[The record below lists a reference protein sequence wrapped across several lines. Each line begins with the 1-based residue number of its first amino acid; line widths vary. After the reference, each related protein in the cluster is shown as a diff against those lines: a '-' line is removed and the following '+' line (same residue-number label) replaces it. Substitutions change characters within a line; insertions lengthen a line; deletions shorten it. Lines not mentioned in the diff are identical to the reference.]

1 MPLNLSLLSSYSSPS
16 PPQPRAFHVCVIL
29 TKPKKSSVTMQLFKL
44 HDSGTEL
51 RVSISNNFCLREKAV
66 GCPFTEHRMMW
77 WARKEAPFIQRHSK
91 GVGQRAKLCSSL
103 TRWWKRLE
111 TCRQRSC
118 CAVVFLCKLSFFFFS
133 PSSVSVLQL
142 VTDCHTFSSTL
153 LSPTMSLLLLLLS
166 STAVISTHSQLSS
179 LCSAKALP
187 GNNIFAAAF
196 TAFSWLLCVTPLPC
210 VLLLQSVWMPLGEGP
225 PGAVFSQSLSNM
237 APLLP
242 NFILANILINVTKCS
257 STVMSSR
264 RDWWNNCVA
273 GMKQPGWWRSKASM
287 SCASLT

>member
-16 PPQPRAFHVCVIL
+16 PPRPRAFHVCVIL

-44 HDSGTEL
+44 QDSGTEL

-118 CAVVFLCKLSFFFFS
+118 CAVVFLCKLSFFFFTFISFCSSACHWLPYLFLYPTLPYNVPS
-133 PSSVSVLQL
+133 PTAFILYCSYFHS
-142 VTDCHTFSSTL
+142 FPIKFTL
-153 LSPTMSLLLLLLS
+153 LCQSSSWKQHFCCCFHSFLLAPVCHPPALCPPPPECLNAS
-166 STAVISTHSQLSS
+166 GGGTAWS
-179 LCSAKALP
+179 
-187 GNNIFAAAF
+187 
-196 TAFSWLLCVTPLPC
+196 C
-210 VLLLQSVWMPLGEGP
+210 VLPVPE
-225 PGAVFSQSLSNM
+225 
-237 APLLP
+237 
-242 NFILANILINVTKCS
+242 
-257 STVMSSR
+257 
-264 RDWWNNCVA
+264 
-273 GMKQPGWWRSKASM
+273 
-287 SCASLT
+287 